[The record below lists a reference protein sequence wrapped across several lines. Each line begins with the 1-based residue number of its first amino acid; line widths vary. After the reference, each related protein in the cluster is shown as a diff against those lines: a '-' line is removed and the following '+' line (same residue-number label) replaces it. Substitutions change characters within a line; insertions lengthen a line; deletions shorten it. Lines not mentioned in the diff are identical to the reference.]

1 MMSLYLLAIL
11 PPETIDT
18 QASKWKTFMLD
29 HYGCRVA
36 MKSPAH
42 ITLIP
47 PFHLAD
53 ERVDSLTELLEKF
66 ARRFSAFELE
76 LNNFA
81 AFAPRVIYVHVN
93 HAATLEALK
102 KELEDE
108 LLAKDYPI
116 KKEERSFHPHITIAN
131 RDLKKQDFPKA
142 WQYFKDLQYNER
154 FAASAISLLKH
165 NGQRW
170 ITLFHAALP

>member
-1 MMSLYLLAIL
+1 MSLYMLAIL

-18 QASKWKTFMLD
+18 QVSKWKTFILD
-29 HYGCRVA
+29 HFACRVA

-53 ERVDSLTELLEKF
+53 ERVESLKEILSNF

-76 LNNFA
+76 LKNFA
-81 AFAPRVIYVHVN
+81 AFPPRVIYVHVN
-93 HAATLEALK
+93 ASAKLEALK

-108 LLAKDYPI
+108 LLASDYPI
-116 KKEERSFHPHITIAN
+116 KKDERSYHPHVTIAN

-142 WQYFKDLQYNER
+142 WQHFKDLSYNER
-154 FAASAISLLKH
+154 FPLSAISLLKH